1 MTELQKKI
9 VEENH
14 KLIYDI
20 IYKHNW
26 ELEETYDLCAIGLC
40 RAAMTYDNTKGV
52 KFSSYA
58 YKCMH
63 NEVIGQFRK
72 SQAQK
77 RNVLLQS
84 LDANIVDTEVCTLH
98 DIVSN
103 GLSAEDELVLL
114 NINGLN
120 KKELKA
126 VKLASDGYNTTEIGR
141 IMNISQSYA
150 SRLLIKAQNKLLT
163 Y

>member
-14 KLIYDI
+14 KLIYGI

-63 NEVIGQFRK
+63 NEVIRQFRK

-126 VKLASDGYNTTEIGR
+126 VKLASAGYNTTEIGQ
-141 IMNISQSYA
+141 IMSISQSYA
-150 SRLLIKAQNKLLT
+150 SRLLTKAQNKLLT

>member
-1 MTELQKKI
+1 M
-9 VEENH
+9 EENH
-14 KLIYDI
+14 NLIYDI
-20 IYKHNW
+20 IYKHQW

-40 RAAMTYDNTKGV
+40 RAAITYDDTKGA

-58 YKCMH
+58 YTCMY
-63 NEVIGQFRK
+63 NEVRQQFRK

-77 RNVLLQS
+77 RRVIIQS
-84 LDANIVDTEVCTLH
+84 LDADIADSEVCTLH

-126 VKLASDGYNTTEIGR
+126 VKLASAGYNTTEIGQ
-141 IMNISQSYA
+141 IMSISQSYA
-150 SRLLIKAQNKLLT
+150 SRLLTKAQNKLLT

>member
-1 MTELQKKI
+1 MKELKKKI
-9 VEENH
+9 GEENH
-14 KLIYDI
+14 NLIYNI
-20 IYKHNW
+20 IYKYHW

-40 RAAMTYDNTKGV
+40 RAAMTYDDTKGV

-58 YKCMH
+58 YICMR
-63 NEVIGQFRK
+63 NEVMNQFRK

-114 NINGLN
+114 NINDLN

-126 VKLASDGYNTTEIGR
+126 VKLALVGYNTTEIGR

-150 SRLLIKAQNKLLT
+150 SRLLTKAQNKLLT

>member
-1 MTELQKKI
+1 MTEVQKKL

-14 KLIYDI
+14 NLIYDI
-20 IYKHNW
+20 IYKYHW

-40 RAAMTYDNTKGV
+40 CAAMTYDDTKGV

-58 YKCMH
+58 YTCMR
-63 NEVIGQFRK
+63 NEVMNQFRK

-103 GLSAEDELVLL
+103 GLSAENELVLL
-114 NINGLN
+114 NINDLN

-126 VKLASDGYNTTEIGR
+126 VKLASAGYNTTEIGR

-150 SRLLIKAQNKLLT
+150 SRLLTKAQNKLLT

>member
-1 MTELQKKI
+1 M
-9 VEENH
+9 EENH
-14 KLIYDI
+14 NLIYNI
-20 IYKHNW
+20 IYKYHW

-40 RAAMTYDNTKGV
+40 RAAMTYDDTKGV

-58 YKCMH
+58 YICMR
-63 NEVIGQFRK
+63 NEVMNQFRK

-114 NINGLN
+114 NINDLN

-126 VKLASDGYNTTEIGR
+126 VKLASAGHNTTEIGR
-141 IMNISQSYA
+141 IMNISQSYV
-150 SRLLIKAQNKLLT
+150 SRLLTKAQNKLLT

>member
-14 KLIYDI
+14 NLIYDI
-20 IYKHNW
+20 IYKHSW

-40 RAAMTYDNTKGV
+40 CAAITYDDTKGA

-58 YKCMH
+58 YVCMY
-63 NEVIGQFRK
+63 NEVMQQFRK
-72 SQAQK
+72 SRAKK
-77 RNVLLQS
+77 RNVIIQS
-84 LDANIVDTEVCTLH
+84 LDANIADTEECTFH

-114 NINGLN
+114 NIDSLN
-120 KKELKA
+120 KKELNA
-126 VKLASDGYNTTEIGR
+126 VNLVSAGYNTTEIGR
-141 IMNISQSYA
+141 IMNVSQSYA
-150 SRLLIKAQNKLLT
+150 SRLLTKAKNKLLT